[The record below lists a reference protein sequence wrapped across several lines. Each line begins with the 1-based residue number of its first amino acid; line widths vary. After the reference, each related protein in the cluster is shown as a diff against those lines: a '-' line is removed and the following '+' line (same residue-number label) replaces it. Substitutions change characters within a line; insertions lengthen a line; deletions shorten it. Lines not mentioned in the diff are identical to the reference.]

1 MKEVKKLWTRTGMV
15 QYKVGERENRDCRD
29 SKALVKG
36 GALRRARQGHEDK
49 GLRRPEQG
57 QRRRN

>member
-1 MKEVKKLWTRTGMV
+1 MV